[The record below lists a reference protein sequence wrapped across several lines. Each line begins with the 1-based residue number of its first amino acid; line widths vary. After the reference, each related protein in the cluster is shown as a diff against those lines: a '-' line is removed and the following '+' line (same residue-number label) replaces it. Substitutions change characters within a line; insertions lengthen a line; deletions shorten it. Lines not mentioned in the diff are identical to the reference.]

1 MSRPLSAS
9 PARTLVRRLTAT
21 AALAAAT
28 LCPQAAPAAGYG
40 DVTGRVL
47 LNGEAPQLEP
57 RIPEGADAV
66 DGKPVKDAEVCA
78 EEAVPNFG
86 LVTGEENGIANVFL
100 YPLRTP
106 RDVKPELKDAPEQA
120 VVFDQEG
127 CVFEPHALIVRT
139 GQTVNLFNSDPVAHN
154 VRFTSFGN
162 PGINVTVPANT
173 TPDDPEKA
181 VPAVFKRAQRVPI
194 PALCDF
200 HPWMKANW
208 LIVDHPYAAITDADG
223 NFKIEG
229 LPAGS
234 HRFVVWHESAGF
246 LEKAGVAVTVKADG
260 TTDMGDL
267 KYDLDV
273 FKDLKE

>member
-1 MSRPLSAS
+1 MTRPLAPS
-9 PARTLVRRLTAT
+9 PARTLARRLAAT

-28 LCPQAAPAAGYG
+28 LCPQAASAAGYG
-40 DVTGRVL
+40 DVTGRVVL
-47 LNGEAPQLEP
+47 KGDAPELEP
-57 RIPEGADAV
+57 RVPEGATN
-66 DGKPVKDAEVCA
+66 VKDAEVCA
-78 EEAVPNFG
+78 EEAVPNFA

-106 RDVKPELKDAPEQA
+106 RDIKPELKDAPEQA

-173 TPDDPEKA
+173 TPDAPEKG

-260 TTDMGDL
+260 TADLGDL
-267 KYDLDV
+267 EYDLAA
-273 FKDLKE
+273 FKNLKE